1 MTRSNN
7 TYPPLLLL
15 KNISA
20 QYPEVWDLMER
31 FHAANGVDL
40 QPWPQWCYV
49 PMAAPLEVARRV
61 NTGHDP
67 VTLGQQLAALAPWR
81 ISKEAYVFDPDMEQ
95 LLYEQADDL
104 EIPGEILLQL
114 PYPCFYVET
123 SALEHVGER
132 FSGML
137 VHLEYDAN
145 NHDRELRLLFLRPDG
160 SSFGVP
166 VHIDDSS
173 VSESM
178 QRMLSEAHSNA
189 RSSGMAP
196 PLMDYAEIDAFIA
209 FLSRALQLVLYIC
222 ASNADIGPSPEQ
234 ALITRRSPTIKD
246 RYAEIRKWDVGF
258 RIGSAV
264 RAHREAIAA
273 EEMLQSAEHNGSQ
286 HKAPR
291 PHMRRGHWHHYWVG
305 SKKTDSQRLVLR
317 WVAPIAVGAST
328 RDGEAPVVIHKIQAD

>member
-7 TYPPLLLL
+7 TYPPLQAL
-15 KNISA
+15 KTISA
-20 QYPEVWDLMER
+20 LCPEAWELMER
-31 FHAANGVDL
+31 FHASNGVDL
-40 QPWPQWCYV
+40 PAWPDWCYA
-49 PMAAPLEVARRV
+49 PMAASLAVARRV
-61 NTGHDP
+61 STGHDS

-123 SALEHVGER
+123 SALEYAGER
-132 FSGML
+132 FCGML

-145 NHDRELRLLFLRPDG
+145 NRDRELRLLFLRADG
-160 SSFGVP
+160 TGFGTP

-173 VSESM
+173 VSASM
-178 QRMLSEAHSNA
+178 QRTLREAHKNA
-189 RSSGMAP
+189 RGSGMAP
-196 PLMDYAEIDAFIA
+196 PLMDSAEIDAFVA

-222 ASNADIGPSPEQ
+222 ASNADIGPSSEQ
-234 ALITRRSPTIKD
+234 AFITRRSSTIKD
-246 RYAEIRKWDVGF
+246 RYAEIRKWDIGF
-258 RIGSAV
+258 RVGSAV
-264 RAHREAIAA
+264 RAHHETLAA
-273 EEMLQSAEHNGSQ
+273 EELRQSAEHNGSQ

-317 WVAPIAVGAST
+317 WVAPIAVGT
-328 RDGEAPVVIHKIQAD
+328 TKHDGESPVVLHKITE